1 MDAFMKVR
9 DILKR
14 DVLKSILLTKL
25 NELKT
30 AITNALGDVSGGLIN
45 DLKSDIPSLQNVVT
59 TALDGFATDTASL
72 IRGEIVTGSAQT
84 YPNSGDYQTFS
95 TQGVWTK
102 VLDISPSEC
111 LKYNSLSYQITPQV
125 ETTLGTVNNYIKI
138 GTGDIALTGGANV
151 IGSMPDYLESI
162 NKEGAYQPSVS
173 IPTGFIRGQC
183 GRGNDYFLEPGS
195 TFYIPKKISNTIDIS
210 SYVDIGKGLRVWG
223 WLDTAGTGTPILDM
237 MLMRSGS

>member
-1 MDAFMKVR
+1 MKVR

-72 IRGEIVTGSAQT
+72 IRGEVLASTVQT

-102 VLDISPSEC
+102 VLDISPAEC
-111 LKYNSLSYQITPQV
+111 LKYNSLSYQITPQI
-125 ETTLGTVNNYIKI
+125 ETALGTVNNYIKI
-138 GTGDIALTGGANV
+138 GTGDVALTGGANV
-151 IGSMPDYLESI
+151 LGSMPDYLESI
-162 NKEGAYQPSVS
+162 NLEGSYQPAIS
-173 IPTGFIRGQC
+173 IPTGIIRGQC
-183 GRGNDYFLEPGS
+183 GRGNDYFLEPGG
-195 TFYIPKKISNTIDIS
+195 TFYIPKKISNTVDIS
-210 SYVDIGKGLRVWG
+210 SYVDIGKGLRVWV
-223 WLDTAGTGTPILDM
+223 WLDTAGTGTPVLDM